1 MADDTHDSVRDQA
14 RPADPQARAHADPAP
29 VGLAGFALTTLLLSI
44 VNTGL
49 LTETGALIP
58 VLGLA
63 AFYGGL
69 AEFVAGL
76 FEFRRGNTFGAT
88 VFMSYG
94 AFWLSYWWIVPHL
107 LGTGADAHNA
117 LGLYLLGWAV
127 FTAYLAVAA
136 LRTSIAVLGVLVLL
150 TPTFVLLA
158 VGEFQ
163 GGAPPPPAAPP
174 APGGGRR
181 VPARPRS
188 PRPRASRGVPHP
200 VVSSGRS
207 AADSSGLRSG
217 RSRSQEGWRS
227 RPARVRTL

>member
-1 MADDTHDSVRDQA
+1 MADDTHGSVRDQA

-49 LTETGALIP
+49 LQETGALIP

-88 VFMSYG
+88 AFMSYG
-94 AFWLSYWWIVPHL
+94 AFWLSYWWIVPHV

-150 TPTFVLLA
+150 TPTLVLLA

-163 GGAPPPPAAPP
+163 GGAGAGTPVATQV
-174 APGGGRR
+174 GGWFGIATGL
-181 VPARPRS
+181 VAWY
-188 PRPRASRGVPHP
+188 A
-200 VVSSGRS
+200 S
-207 AADSSGLRSG
+207 AAAVINATHRRALLPTGPR
-217 RSRSQEGWRS
+217 
-227 RPARVRTL
+227 